1 MKVTIILL
9 HESRLV
15 LCNYVIISNIAK
27 MAEEL
32 LKRGCRESLQRFAE
46 SG

>member
-15 LCNYVIISNIAK
+15 LCNYVIISK